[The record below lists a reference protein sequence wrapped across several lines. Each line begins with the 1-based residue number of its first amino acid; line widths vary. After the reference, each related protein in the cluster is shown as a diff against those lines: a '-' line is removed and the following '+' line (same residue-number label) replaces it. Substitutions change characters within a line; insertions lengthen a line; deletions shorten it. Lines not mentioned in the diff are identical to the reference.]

1 MRPRAFTLL
10 EMVLVV
16 AIMATIAGTVVALTG
31 DLQDTANRD
40 IRRHEMSAVREALLR
55 FHADTGFFP
64 GEGPFDLD
72 TRPGGFVP
80 AGAQPAQW
88 HDHAANLRQLV
99 ENPLAATSHPL
110 RVWDPD
116 RRRGWHGPYLETS
129 CEGRVALPFVDG
141 RAPPADQDLES
152 TPLPDLIPAVAD
164 PDLRQVPAP
173 GQPFHWTGYLPP
185 GDVLQ
190 AQGQPYLV
198 FLPRLA
204 DGSVDRG
211 PTSAAQVRC
220 LGNDRRV
227 SVAPGTDDLQV
238 YLFR

>member
-31 DLQDTANRD
+31 DLQDTVSLDLRL
-40 IRRHEMSAVREALLR
+40 HEMTAIREALLR
-55 FHADTGFFP
+55 FHADTGYFP

-80 AGAQPAQW
+80 LGARPPQW
-88 HDHAANLRQLV
+88 HDCAANVWQLAQ
-99 ENPLAATSHPL
+99 NPLEGTSHPL

-116 RRRGWHGPYLETS
+116 RRRGWHGPYLAMS

-141 RAPPADQDLES
+141 RAAPANQDLEAA
-152 TPLPDLIPAVAD
+152 PLADLLPAVAD
-164 PDLRQVPAP
+164 PGLRQVPPP
-173 GQPFHWTGYLPP
+173 GQPFHWTSYSSP
-185 GDVLQ
+185 GDVLG

-204 DGSVDRG
+204 DGSVDRA

-220 LGNDRRV
+220 LGNDRLV
-227 SVAPGTDDLQV
+227 SVDPGTDDLHL